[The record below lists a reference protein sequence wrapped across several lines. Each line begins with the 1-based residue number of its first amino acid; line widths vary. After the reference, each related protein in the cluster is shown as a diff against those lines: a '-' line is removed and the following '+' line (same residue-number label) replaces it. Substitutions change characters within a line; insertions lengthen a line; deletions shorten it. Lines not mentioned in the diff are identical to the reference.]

1 METDDPRPSDASG
14 ASDSGTDAT
23 AGSPAAAP
31 IPAGATPEGAAT
43 PEAAAIAAGAGTVVA
58 IDPAGRRTFVAA
70 PGSRL
75 LVGGDPAATIRV
87 VDPVVGPRFAVIERQ
102 GPGWLVTS
110 LDPAN
115 PIWILDDT
123 GRAHPVMEQ
132 LGLRS
137 ATLLAGSTQLLL
149 FPPN

>member
-14 ASDSGTDAT
+14 ASDSDTDAT
-23 AGSPAAAP
+23 AGAPA
-31 IPAGATPEGAAT
+31 AAT

-58 IDPAGRRTFVAA
+58 IDPFGRRTFIAA
-70 PGSRL
+70 PGARL

-87 VDPVVGPRFAVIERQ
+87 VDPVVGPRLAVIERR

-123 GRAHPVMEQ
+123 GRAHPVMEE